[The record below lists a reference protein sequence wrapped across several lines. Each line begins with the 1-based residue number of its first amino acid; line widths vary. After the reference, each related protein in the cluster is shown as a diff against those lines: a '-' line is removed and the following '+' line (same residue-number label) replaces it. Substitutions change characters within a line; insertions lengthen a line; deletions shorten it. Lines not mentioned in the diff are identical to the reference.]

1 MKEKTIT
8 ITNCTSL
15 DIIQLGFHIKT
26 FWDRLT
32 RCFTV
37 ETRAVSVRSM
47 SVSPLISLEKIFSAI
62 NSQHPQV
69 PMATDLASGEPTNQH
84 GLEQSPVWL
93 WGIPSRLCG
102 QNKQVTLIFS
112 TDDQFLF
119 FFGGLYEKGLSI
131 SHFLSKWGKGS

>member
-1 MKEKTIT
+1 MKEKAKT
-8 ITNCTSL
+8 ITNFTSL

-32 RCFTV
+32 RCSTV
-37 ETRAVSVRSM
+37 ETSAISMRSR
-47 SVSPLISLEKIFSAI
+47 SVSSLNSLETTFSAI
-62 NSQHPQV
+62 GSKHPQV
-69 PMATDLASGEPTNQH
+69 PMATDLASGEPTNQY

-119 FFGGLYEKGLSI
+119 FF
-131 SHFLSKWGKGS
+131 